1 MGNRAESLYE
11 SQVRNL
17 SESDRLR
24 LVELITHDL
33 VEARTSEQGK
43 RSILELRGLGA
54 EIWKGVD
61 AQDYVDELR
70 DEWGDRR

>member
-1 MGNRAESLYE
+1 MMGDRVESIYE
-11 SQVRNL
+11 SKVRDL

-33 VEARTSEQGK
+33 VKARAHQQGK

-54 EIWKGVD
+54 EIWKNVD
-61 AQDYVDELR
+61 AQDYVDKLR
-70 DEWGDRR
+70 DEWGDR